1 LTLINNDEKGPESVE
16 HLTTVL
22 LLLFLSGAVV
32 TDLRARLIPN
42 PLVLSGAFTGLL
54 LASLLPDG
62 TGLLRALGGLALGLA
77 LFLPIYALRAM
88 GAGDVK
94 LMAMTGAFVGYPE
107 IFEAALWVLL
117 MGGVLALVFALRR
130 GVARRMAGNLR
141 EMLFSAAASAQMRTL
156 PDFSAGPQTA
166 ARLPYAV
173 AIALGV
179 AAFLLAQHLEFHL
192 I

>member
-1 LTLINNDEKGPESVE
+1 MEI
-16 HLTTVL
+16 LTTAL
-22 LLLFLSGAVV
+22 LLLFLAGAVV
-32 TDLRARLIPN
+32 TDLRAHLIPN
-42 PLVLSGAFTGLL
+42 ALVLTGALAGVL
-54 LASLLPDG
+54 LA
-62 TGLLRALGGLALGLA
+62 GLNPGGIGFLHALGGLALGLA
-77 LFLPIYALRAM
+77 MFLPMYLLRAM

-94 LMAMTGAFVGYPE
+94 LVAMTGAFLGYPA
-107 IFEAALWVLL
+107 IVEAALWVLL
-117 MGGVLALVFALRR
+117 AGGALALVFALRR

-141 EMLFSAAASAQMRTL
+141 EMLSSAAASVQIRTL

-179 AAFLLAQHLEFHL
+179 AAFLLARHLGFGL

>member
-1 LTLINNDEKGPESVE
+1 MES
-16 HLTTVL
+16 LTTVL

-32 TDLRARLIPN
+32 TDLRARIIPN
-42 PLVLSGAFTGLL
+42 ALVLAGAFTGLA
-54 LASLLPDG
+54 LAALHPEG
-62 TGLLRALGGLALGLA
+62 IGFLRALGGLALGLVM
-77 LFLPIYALRAM
+77 FLPVYALRAM

-94 LMAMTGAFVGYPE
+94 LMSMTGAFLGPAAIV
-107 IFEAALWVLL
+107 EAALWVLL
-117 MGGVLALVFALRR
+117 TGGALALAFALRR
-130 GVARRMAGNLR
+130 GVARRMAVNLR
-141 EMLFSAAASAQMRTL
+141 EMFFSAAASVQIRTL

-179 AAFLLAQHLEFHL
+179 AGYLLARHLGFRL

>member
-1 LTLINNDEKGPESVE
+1 MDI
-16 HLTTVL
+16 LTTTL
-22 LLLFLSGAVV
+22 LLLVFLAGAVI

-42 PLVLSGAFTGLL
+42 ALVLAGTLCGVL
-54 LASLLPDG
+54 LAGLHPQGISLLSS
-62 TGLLRALGGLALGLA
+62 LGGLALGLA
-77 LFLPIYALRAM
+77 IFLPLYLLRAM

-94 LMAMTGAFVGYPE
+94 LMAMTGAFLGASAVA
-107 IFEAALWVLL
+107 EAALWVLL
-117 MGGVLALVFALRR
+117 TGGALALVFALRR
-130 GVARRMAGNLR
+130 SVARRMAANLR
-141 EMLFSAAASAQMRTL
+141 EMLFSAAASVQIRSV

-179 AAFLLAQHLEFHL
+179 AAFLLARHLGFRL

>member
-1 LTLINNDEKGPESVE
+1 VDTLI
-16 HLTTVL
+16 TTL
-22 LLLFLSGAVV
+22 LLLFLLGAVI

-42 PLVLSGAFTGLL
+42 ALVLAGALTGVL
-54 LASLLPDG
+54 LA
-62 TGLLRALGGLALGLA
+62 GLHPEGIGFLRALGGLALGLA
-77 LFLPIYALRAM
+77 IFLPMYLLRAM

-94 LMAMTGAFVGYPE
+94 LMAMTGAFLGYAA
-107 IFEAALWVLL
+107 IVEAALWVLL
-117 MGGVLALVFALRR
+117 TGGVLALVFALRR

-141 EMLFSAAASAQMRTL
+141 EMFYSAAASVQIRTV
-156 PDFSAGPQTA
+156 PDLSTGPQTA

-179 AAFLLAQHLEFHL
+179 AAFLLARHLGVRL

>member
-1 LTLINNDEKGPESVE
+1 MNI
-16 HLTTVL
+16 LTTAL
-22 LLLFLSGAVV
+22 LLLFLAAAVI
-32 TDLRARLIPN
+32 TDLRARIIPN
-42 PLVLSGAFTGLL
+42 ALVLAGALSGAL
-54 LASLLPDG
+54 LAGLHPEGIGSLS
-62 TGLLRALGGLALGLA
+62 ALGGLALGLA
-77 LFLPIYALRAM
+77 IFLPLYLLRAM

-94 LMAMTGAFVGYPE
+94 LMAMTGAFLGYAA

-117 MGGVLALVFALRR
+117 TGGALALVFALRR
-130 GVARRMAGNLR
+130 GVARRMAANLR
-141 EMLFSAAASAQMRTL
+141 EMFFSAAASVQVRTL

-179 AAFLLAQHLEFHL
+179 AAFLLARHLGFRL

>member
-1 LTLINNDEKGPESVE
+1 VDI
-16 HLTTVL
+16 LTTAF
-22 LLLFLSGAVV
+22 LLLFLASAVI
-32 TDLRARLIPN
+32 TDLRARIIPN
-42 PLVLSGAFTGLL
+42 ALVLAGAMTGVLLAALHPEGIGLL
-54 LASLLPDG
+54 S
-62 TGLLRALGGLALGLA
+62 ALGGLALGLA
-77 LFLPIYALRAM
+77 IFLPLYLLRAM

-94 LMAMTGAFVGYPE
+94 LMAMAGAFLGPAV

-117 MGGVLALVFALRR
+117 TGGVLALVFALRR
-130 GVARRMAGNLR
+130 GVARRMAANLR
-141 EMLFSAAASAQMRTL
+141 EMFYSAAASVQIRTL

-179 AAFLLAQHLEFHL
+179 AAFLLARHLGFRL

>member
-1 LTLINNDEKGPESVE
+1 MDI
-16 HLTTVL
+16 LTTTL
-22 LLLFLSGAVV
+22 LLLFLAGAVI

-42 PLVLSGAFTGLL
+42 ALVLTGALTGLL
-54 LASLLPDG
+54 LG
-62 TGLLRALGGLALGLA
+62 GLTPGAGGFLSALGGLALGLA
-77 LFLPIYALRAM
+77 IFLPMYLVRAM
-88 GAGDVK
+88 GAGDAK
-94 LMAMTGAFVGYPE
+94 LMAMTGAFLGPAA

-117 MGGVLALVFALRR
+117 TGGALALAFALRR

-141 EMLFSAAASAQMRTL
+141 EMLVSAAASVQIRTV
-156 PDFSAGPQTA
+156 PDFSAAPQTA

-179 AAFLLAQHLEFHL
+179 AAFLLARHLGFHL

>member
-1 LTLINNDEKGPESVE
+1 VDILTIA
-16 HLTTVL
+16 L
-22 LLLFLSGAVV
+22 LLLFLAGAVV
-32 TDLRARLIPN
+32 TDLRARIIPN
-42 PLVLSGAFTGLL
+42 ALVLTGALSGVL
-54 LASLLPDG
+54 LAILHPEGIGFLS
-62 TGLLRALGGLALGLA
+62 AVGGLGLGLA
-77 LFLPIYALRAM
+77 IFLPLYLLRAM

-94 LMAMTGAFVGYPE
+94 LMAMAGAFLGYAA

-117 MGGVLALVFALRR
+117 TGGALALMFALRR
-130 GVARRMAGNLR
+130 SVARRMAANLR
-141 EMLFSAAASAQMRTL
+141 EMFYSAAASVQIRSL

-179 AAFLLAQHLEFHL
+179 AAFLLARHLGLRL

>member
-1 LTLINNDEKGPESVE
+1 VE
-16 HLTTVL
+16 ILTTAL
-22 LLLFLSGAVV
+22 LLPFLVGAMI

-42 PLVLSGAFTGLL
+42 ALVLAGALTGSL
-54 LASLLPDG
+54 LAGLHPDG
-62 TGLLRALGGLALGLA
+62 IGFLHALGGLALGLA
-77 LFLPIYALRAM
+77 AFLPMYLLRAM

-94 LMAMTGAFVGYPE
+94 LMAMTGAFLGYPAVL
-107 IFEAALWVLL
+107 EAALWVLL
-117 MGGVLALVFALRR
+117 TGGALALVFALRR

-141 EMLFSAAASAQMRTL
+141 EMLFSAAASVQIRTL

-179 AAFLLAQHLEFHL
+179 AAFLLARHLGVRL